1 MRWNDLELD
10 GRDMPLHERSLYVTY
25 TTYLEQIPM
34 FRSCSETELDHIADL
49 ASATTVAE
57 DQTIIQQGDLADEF
71 FVIVSGSAHV
81 IRDGKPIASLEPGDY
96 FGELALFDRA
106 LRNATVTATSPVELV
121 SFSRGAFDEL
131 LNEVGS
137 LRSALLTG
145 MAKRLHELEGR
156 A

>member
-1 MRWNDLELD
+1 
-10 GRDMPLHERSLYVTY
+10 
-25 TTYLEQIPM
+25 M
-34 FRSCSETELDHIADL
+34 FRSCSEDELNRIADL
-49 ASATTVAE
+49 ASATKVAE
-57 DQTIIQQGDLADEF
+57 GQEIIKQGDLADEF
-71 FVIVSGSAHV
+71 FVIVSGSADV
-81 IRDGKPIASLEPGDY
+81 KRDGKTIASLGAGDY

-106 LRNATVTATSPVELV
+106 LRNASVMATSAVELV

-131 LNEVGS
+131 LDEVGF

>member
-1 MRWNDLELD
+1 
-10 GRDMPLHERSLYVTY
+10 MPLYERSLYVMY
-25 TTYLEQIPM
+25 TTYLQRIPM
-34 FRSCSETELDHIADL
+34 FRSCTEDELNRIADL
-49 ASATTVAE
+49 ASATNVPE
-57 DQTIIQQGDLADEF
+57 GQEIIRQGDLADEF
-71 FVIVSGSAHV
+71 FVIVSGSADV
-81 IRDGKPIASLEPGDY
+81 TRDGKSIASLGTGDY

-121 SFSRGAFDEL
+121 LFSRGAFDEL
-131 LNEVGS
+131 LDKVDS